1 LVKSIFG
8 VLILAALGVYGT
20 AAVSLS
26 ESGANRFLNQLEDLS
41 IQGKDAEYCALLH
54 EDLTVSI
61 NDHSANPPADFAGG
75 KQEFC
80 EYVSLAAKGMSI
92 LGVSTQVQRDDF
104 TVERSWLQPWTAHI
118 SYNEQRTTTMARVN
132 VTLNTASEDRMTLVQ
147 TIRGVK
153 LRSLE
158 SKAWIVE

>member
-1 LVKSIFG
+1 MKTMIA

-41 IQGKDAEYCALLH
+41 IQGKSAEYCARLH
-54 EDLTVSI
+54 ADLAVSI
-61 NDHSANPPADFAGG
+61 KDHTANPPADFAGG

-80 EYVSLAAKGMSI
+80 EYVSMAAKGMSI
-92 LGVSTQVQRDDF
+92 LGVSTQVQRDAF
-104 TVERSWLQPWTAHI
+104 TVERSWLHPWTAQVR
-118 SYNEQRTTTMARVN
+118 YRERRTTTMSRVN
-132 VTLNTASEDRMTLVQ
+132 VTLDTASEDRMTLVQ